1 MNAMLLWASPGRRY
15 AGNSR
20 LATLMVG
27 VWLFLTLV
35 PSAVRGQTTSDSVA
49 VSTFVKAYRSAWGR
63 HDPSALGR
71 FFAEDAD
78 MIMGTDPVSVGRGAI
93 EEWWADYF
101 ERQEPER
108 RVDIAIRSLR
118 LVAPDV
124 AVLNVTTTT
133 GGRSRSGDLQPR
145 RARGTWVVVH
155 QAGKW
160 HISAMRGMPT
170 EQDEIVRKNV
180 GQR

>member
-1 MNAMLLWASPGRRY
+1 MNAMLLRASPGRRY
-15 AGNSR
+15 AGDAR
-20 LATLMVG
+20 LPTLLVAL
-27 VWLFLTLV
+27 WLLFTLV
-35 PSAVRGQTTSDSVA
+35 PSAAGGQTASDSVA
-49 VSTFVKAYRSAWGR
+49 LSTFVEAYRSTWGQ

-71 FFAEDAD
+71 FFTEDAD
-78 MIMGTDPVSVGRGAI
+78 MIMGTDPVSVGRVAI

-101 ERQEPER
+101 ERQERGRQVE
-108 RVDIAIRSLR
+108 IAIHSIR
-118 LVAPDV
+118 LVTPDV

-133 GGRSRSGDLQPR
+133 GGSNGIGDLQAR